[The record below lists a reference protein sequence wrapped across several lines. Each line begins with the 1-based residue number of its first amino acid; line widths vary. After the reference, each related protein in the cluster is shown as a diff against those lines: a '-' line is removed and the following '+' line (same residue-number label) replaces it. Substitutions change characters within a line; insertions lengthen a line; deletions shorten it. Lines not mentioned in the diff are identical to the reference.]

1 MGPANEQRFCW
12 NQNALLKKF
21 GFGNHGE
28 ITISWMVKPVT
39 ARKTA
44 PRGLWR
50 SVAVW
55 RPIPRHR
62 CPSASPIT
70 SARHR
75 PPPSAAACRIAGP
88 GGRSHLS
95 I

>member
-39 ARKTA
+39 GIAAHPPWFAAKCCSFV
-44 PRGLWR
+44 PRPAAL
-50 SVAVW
+50 
-55 RPIPRHR
+55 P
-62 CPSASPIT
+62 T
-70 SARHR
+70 
-75 PPPSAAACRIAGP
+75 PPA
-88 GGRSHLS
+88 HH
-95 I
+95 